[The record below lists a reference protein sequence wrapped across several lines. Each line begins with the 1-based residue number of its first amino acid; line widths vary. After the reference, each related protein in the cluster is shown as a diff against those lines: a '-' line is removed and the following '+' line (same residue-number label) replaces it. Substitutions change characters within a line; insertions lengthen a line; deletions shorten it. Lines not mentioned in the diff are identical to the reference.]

1 MHAHFQMFARYN
13 AWANARLYAAAGALS
28 DAQYRA
34 DRGAFFKSVHG
45 TLNHLL
51 TTDRIWVQRL
61 TGNAASG
68 TVPDRLDAILFE
80 DFAGLQ
86 AARVAED
93 ARLTAYIDTLDA
105 AALAGML
112 AEVEAGPPEVA
123 RAQVVPTEE
132 EEDSLLVSQEPVQEA
147 PEEGETK
154 QEGPTD
160 PFRVQTL
167 PVKAFVPWRS
177 AKGGKK
183 SSN

>member
-1 MHAHFQMFARYN
+1 MHAHFQMFARYS

-105 AALAGML
+105 AALAGMISYTRVSAPEPVTQALGAALAHLFNHQTHHRGQAHALLTGLVGTAPELDLLFYQRL
-112 AEVEAGPPEVA
+112 AEAG
-123 RAQVVPTEE
+123 RA
-132 EEDSLLVSQEPVQEA
+132 
-147 PEEGETK
+147 
-154 QEGPTD
+154 
-160 PFRVQTL
+160 
-167 PVKAFVPWRS
+167 
-177 AKGGKK
+177 
-183 SSN
+183 